1 MWPYLLLGL
10 AVLALPGLL
19 LDVRHHGEG
28 RAVVAVGQ
36 VDDIGDGGQHGAL
49 AAGPDGRALLTHG
62 QEELGAR
69 RGGEAWDL
77 RLALR
82 RGDPGDLRVTST
94 GTHVHRPP
102 APGWLYPAAPT

>member
-1 MWPYLLLGL
+1 
-10 AVLALPGLL
+10 
-19 LDVRHHGEG
+19 VRHHGEG
-28 RAVVAVGQ
+28 RAVVAVSQ
-36 VDDIGDGGQHGAL
+36 VDHVGDGGQHGAL

-82 RGDPGDLRVTST
+82 RGDPGDLRVTSRAHMCT
-94 GTHVHRPP
+94 DPP